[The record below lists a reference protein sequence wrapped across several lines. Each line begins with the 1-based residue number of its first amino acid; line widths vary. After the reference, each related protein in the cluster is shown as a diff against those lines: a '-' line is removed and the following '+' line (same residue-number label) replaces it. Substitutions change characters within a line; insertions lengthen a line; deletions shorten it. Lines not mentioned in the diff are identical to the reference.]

1 MGPPLTTIQQDVCGA
16 DPSWACERV
25 LEATDGNEFL
35 ATTVDFLI
43 EKPFQILLIL
53 VIAFVAN
60 QLVRRA
66 IRRFAARVAAGQQS
80 FMRTIKE
87 KGPEVL
93 VGSPSPGRAAA
104 RAATIADVLR
114 GLASI
119 AIYGI
124 AGLLVLGELGL
135 DLGPLL
141 AGAGIAGIAL
151 GFGAQSLVK
160 DCITGIFMLI
170 EDQFGVGDVIDA
182 GEASGTVEAVS
193 LRSTRLR
200 DVNGTVWHIPNGVIV
215 RVGNKSQQ
223 WSRAVIDMPVALNAD
238 VRQAEQVLTRVANE
252 LVRDPVWAARVLEA
266 PEVLG
271 VESLGPDG
279 VKLRVLV
286 KTKPAEQWGVMRELR
301 VRLKE
306 AFDAEGIPLLATPAV
321 APAPVPAPA
330 DPAPRKAS
338 ATKKRAAPAQA

>member
-1 MGPPLTTIQQDVCGA
+1 MGPPLTTTLQDVCGA

-35 ATTVDFLI
+35 ATTVDFLVA
-43 EKPFQILLIL
+43 KPLQILLIL

-66 IRRFAARVAAGQQS
+66 IRRFTARVAAGQQS

-93 VGSPSPGRAAA
+93 VGSPTPGRAAA
-104 RAATIADVLR
+104 RAATLADVLR

-119 AIYGI
+119 AIYSI
-124 AGLLVLGELGL
+124 AGLLVLGELGIE
-135 DLGPLL
+135 LGPLL

-151 GFGAQSLVK
+151 GFGSQSLVK
-160 DCITGIFMLI
+160 DCITGIFMLV

-200 DVNGTVWHIPNGVIV
+200 DVNGTVWHIPNGVMV

-223 WSRAVIDMPVALNAD
+223 WSRAVIDMPVALSAD
-238 VRQAEQVLTRVANE
+238 VRHAEEVLTRVANE
-252 LVRDPVWAARVLEA
+252 LVRDPAWAARVLGA

-271 VESLGPDG
+271 VESLGSDG

-286 KTKPAEQWGVMRELR
+286 KTKPAEQWAVMRELR

-306 AFDAEGIPLLATPAV
+306 AFDAEGISMLTP
-321 APAPVPAPA
+321 PAGVPAPAPA
-330 DPAPRKAS
+330 DPAPKKAS